1 MSPLKLALGLA
12 TMSVLP
18 FAHASRPHLMPLP
31 ANVRVAGEQ
40 LSLAGGLQV
49 VNTGVA
55 SSRVEA
61 AAARLNTSLGK
72 PAAGTTPAKLVLNA
86 KAAAPVYPSL
96 HDDESY
102 TLSVA
107 TTEIRLDA
115 ATDLGLL
122 RGLATLRQAVRGS
135 GASAT
140 VPLLEISDSPR
151 FPWRGLMVDVC
162 RHWIPPEALRRQLD
176 LMASVKLNVL
186 HLHITEDQGFRIES
200 KKFPRLHELGS
211 DGKFYT
217 QEEIRAIVAY
227 AAERGI
233 RVVPELD
240 MPGHTASWLV
250 AHPEFG
256 SLPGPNEIVR
266 RWGIFDPV
274 LDPTNEALYPFLDTL
289 LGEMAALFPDPYFHI
304 GGDEVNGVHWN
315 ANPAIQGFIREHKL
329 GDNKG
334 LQAYFNR
341 RLASILGAHGKKIIG
356 WDEILH
362 PNMPC
367 DVIHSWRGTEG
378 LREAVRRGKSALL
391 SHGFYID
398 LIHPAIDHYRNDPL
412 PAGSDL
418 TPAEQARV
426 LGGEA
431 TMWSEWVD
439 SETID
444 SRVWPR
450 TAAIAER
457 LWSPREVC
465 ADESDL
471 YARLDTVA
479 ALLEADGSLH
489 SRYLDSRLPRV
500 AGSAKGA
507 AALRT
512 LVDAIEP
519 VKVYRRMGFQPEM
532 TSLDP
537 LETLADHARPDSASS
552 RRLNAALASLLAGD
566 NSGKSAGE
574 ARAQLEA
581 WREATAWLAT
591 ESGSDTRAWREARVM
606 AARLNGLAD
615 TGLRALAAFEARAPL
630 ARDEAREGAR
640 RLLEA
645 HRPTGSATEF
655 VFINSL
661 RRLLAAATDPAGFN
675 AAPAA
680 ERETWL
686 AQRTPPYEQAH

>member
-12 TMSVLP
+12 TMSVLSV
-18 FAHASRPHLMPLP
+18 AHASRPHLMPLP

-61 AAARLNTSLGK
+61 AAARLNASLGQ
-72 PAAGTTPAKLVLNA
+72 PSTGTTPAKLVLNA

-102 TLSVA
+102 TLSVSSI
-107 TTEIRLDA
+107 EIRLDA
-115 ATDLGLL
+115 TTDLGLL

-135 GASAT
+135 GTSAT
-140 VPLLEISDSPR
+140 VPLLEVSDRPR

-200 KKFPRLHELGS
+200 KKFPRLHELAS
-211 DGKFYT
+211 DGKYYT
-217 QEEIRAIVAY
+217 QAEIRAIVAY

-304 GGDEVNGVHWN
+304 GGDEVNGVQWN
-315 ANPAIQGFIREHKL
+315 ANPAIQGFIRDHGL
-329 GDNKG
+329 RDNKG

-341 RLASILGAHGKKIIG
+341 RLAAILGPKEKRIIG

-362 PNMPC
+362 PDMPC
-367 DVIHSWRGTEG
+367 EVIHSWRGTEG
-378 LREAVRRGKSALL
+378 LREAVKRGKSALL
-391 SHGFYID
+391 SHGYYID
-398 LIHPAIDHYRNDPL
+398 LLHPAIDHYRNDPL
-412 PAGSDL
+412 PANTDL
-418 TPAEQARV
+418 STDEQARV

-439 SETID
+439 AETID

-457 LWSPREVC
+457 LWSTREAC
-465 ADESDL
+465 ADETDL
-471 YARLDTVA
+471 YPRLDTVS
-479 ALLEADGSLH
+479 ALLSSDGSLH
-489 SRYLDSRLPRV
+489 ERYLDERLART
-500 AGSAKGA
+500 AGSPTGA
-507 AALRT
+507 AALRV
-512 LVDAIEP
+512 LVDALEP
-519 VKVYRRMGFQPEM
+519 VKVYRRMGFQSEM

-537 LETLADHARPDSASS
+537 LETLADLARADSPSS
-552 RRLNAALASLLAGD
+552 RRLNEALGALLAGR
-566 NSGKSAGE
+566 SPVE
-574 ARAQLEA
+574 AAQRVRTGLEA
-581 WREATAWLAT
+581 WSAAMRTLKSAP
-591 ESGSDTRAWREARVM
+591 GSDTRAWREARVM
-606 AARLNGLAD
+606 GARLSGLAEV
-615 TGLRALAAFEARAPL
+615 GLASLTALESSEPL
-630 ARDEAREGAR
+630 PLPVLRDGAKR
-640 RLLEA
+640 CLEA

-655 VFINSL
+655 VFLPAL
-661 RRLLAAATDPAGFN
+661 RRLLAAAADPKAFGETRGD
-675 AAPAA
+675 A
-680 ERETWL
+680 REVWL
-686 AQRTPPYEQAH
+686 NERTPAYEPAH